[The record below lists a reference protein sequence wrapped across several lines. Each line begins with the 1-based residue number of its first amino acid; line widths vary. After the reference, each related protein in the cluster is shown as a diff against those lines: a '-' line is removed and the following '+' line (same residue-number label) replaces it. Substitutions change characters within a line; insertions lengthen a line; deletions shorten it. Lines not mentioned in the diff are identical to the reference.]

1 MKSIVLLGS
10 TGSIGRSTL
19 AVVDRFTQRL
29 EVLALAAGSNS
40 AGLADQVKRYKP
52 LYAALANGEP
62 CNVLLDACSANG
74 CTLLRGAE
82 GLSELATL
90 KQADAVVAAMVG
102 AAGLRPTLDAIS
114 EGKRVA
120 LANKE
125 VLVMAGELMMNTALD
140 SGAQIMPVDSEH
152 NAIFQCL
159 EGNRR
164 DALRRVLLCATGG
177 PLLNRGLDELE
188 SITVEEAL
196 NHPRWVM
203 GPKVTIDS
211 ATMMNKGLE
220 MIEARWLFGLKPEQ
234 IHVLVHP
241 QAIVHSMVEYIDGSI
256 IAQMSKPDMEIPIQ
270 YCLSY
275 PERWEENS
283 KLLDLPTASPLEFR
297 EPDEDRFPALALA
310 AAALR
315 EGGTM
320 PAVLNAA
327 DEIAVGAF
335 LESRIGFTAITKVV
349 EATMERHA
357 LQYSPSLEGI
367 IEADAIARAHAREAV
382 ELFAA

>member
-1 MKSIVLLGS
+1 MKKIVLLGS

-19 AVVDRFTQRL
+19 AVVDRFPQRL

-52 LYAALANGEP
+52 LFATLANGEP
-62 CNVLLDACSANG
+62 SGALLDACSVNG
-74 CTLLRGAE
+74 CTLLREAE

-177 PLLNRGLDELE
+177 PLLNRDIDELE

-283 KLLDLPTASPLEFR
+283 KLLDLPAASPLEFR

-327 DEIAVGAF
+327 DEVAVSAF
-335 LESRIGFTAITKVV
+335 LEGRIGFTAITKVV
-349 EATMERHA
+349 EAAMERHA

-382 ELFAA
+382 ERFAA